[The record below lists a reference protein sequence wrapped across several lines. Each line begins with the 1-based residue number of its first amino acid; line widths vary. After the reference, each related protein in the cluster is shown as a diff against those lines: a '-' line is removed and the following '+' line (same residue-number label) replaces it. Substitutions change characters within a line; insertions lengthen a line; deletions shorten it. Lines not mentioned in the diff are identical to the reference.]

1 MATLPRPKRPP
12 LLNPIAWRTV
22 WVFAMFDLP
31 VETQKQRRD
40 YARFRKDLLAD
51 GFTMMQFSI
60 YFRHCASLDSAEA
73 HIRKMGARVPP
84 EGEVRFL
91 VVTDAQ
97 FARIRVFAGKRRK
110 PPETPPAQ
118 LEFF

>member
-1 MATLPRPKRPP
+1 MPTRPP
-12 LLNPIAWRTV
+12 LLDPVAWRSM

-31 VETQKQRRD
+31 VETKGQRRA
-40 YARFRKDLLAD
+40 YTRFRKDLLDD
-51 GFTMMQFSI
+51 GFAMMQFSI
-60 YFRHCASLDSAEA
+60 YFRHCASQESAAA
-73 HIRKMGARVPP
+73 HTRRMGARVPA

-91 VVTDAQ
+91 TVTDAQ
-97 FARIRVFAGKRRK
+97 FARIEVYAGKGRK